1 MTLTLTNFF
10 GLLGGLLVL
19 AFVANRLS
27 RWTRVP
33 DVIVLLATGILL
45 GPVLHWVDAA
55 RFGAITQGF
64 GTLAL
69 ILILFAAGLELD
81 LRHALKQ
88 FWGAMVLSLLSYGL
102 TLTGIACFCIYALKM
117 QRMPALLVAAPLAC
131 ISGSIVLPVLDQ
143 LDLRKALKTILI
155 VEASFG
161 DGIGALGVGVLLDI
175 ASGNGATSSGALPAI
190 LRRLGLFPGTR
201 GAIAGGVAAL
211 LLFKFLLAL
220 ALAVGAG
227 FLWVRLLPMI
237 SDKQYWQV
245 LTFAAVLLVYSG
257 IHALGGSE
265 LFAVMVFG
273 GTLANLPD
281 PLNRRSE
288 FGFAILAPD
297 PSRQI
302 HSFHSE
308 LAFLVRS
315 FFFVLLG
322 AIIEFGGLRKELIP
336 SLGILG
342 VLFVARAIAVQ
353 LSRVAW
359 RGATPRER
367 EFAVLMIPRG
377 LITAVLALEVLEA
390 KPNELVFLT
399 SLAFAVILSTNLFVL
414 LAAIRARGI
423 APESIPLEGEP
434 AAPPSLGG

>member
-1 MTLTLTNFF
+1 MPFSLTNFF
-10 GLLGGLLVL
+10 ALLGGLLVL

-33 DVIVLLATGILL
+33 DVMVLLATGILL
-45 GPVLHWVDAA
+45 GPVLHWIDVAH
-55 RFGAITQGF
+55 FGPVTRGF

-102 TLTGIACFCIYALKM
+102 TLAGITWFCIYALKM
-117 QRMPALLVAAPLAC
+117 DRMPALLVAAPLAC

-143 LDLRKALKTILI
+143 LDLRKALKTILV

-175 ASGNGATSSGALPAI
+175 ASGNGATTSGALPAI
-190 LRRLGLFPGTR
+190 LKHLGLSPGTR
-201 GAIAGGVAAL
+201 GAVAGSVAVL
-211 LLFKFLLAL
+211 FLFKFLLAL
-220 ALAVGAG
+220 ALAVLAG
-227 FLWVRLLPMI
+227 LVWVRLLPLI

-245 LTFAAVLLVYSG
+245 LTFAAVLLLYSG

-265 LFAVMVFG
+265 LFGVMVFG
-273 GTLANLPD
+273 ATLANMPD

-322 AIIEFGGLRKELIP
+322 AIIEFGGLRRQLIP

-342 VLFVARAIAVQ
+342 VLFVARAVSVQ
-353 LSRVAW
+353 MSRVAW

-367 EFAVLMIPRG
+367 EFAVLLIPRG
-377 LITAVLALEVLEA
+377 LITAVLALEVVES

-399 SLAFAVILSTNLFVL
+399 SLTFAVILFTNLFVL

-423 APESIPLEGEP
+423 APEAVSLLAESQ
-434 AAPPSLGG
+434 AAPTA

>member
-1 MTLTLTNFF
+1 MPFNLTNFF
-10 GLLGGLLVL
+10 ALLGGLLVL

-33 DVIVLLATGILL
+33 DVMVLLATGILL
-45 GPVLHWVDAA
+45 GPVLHWIDVAH
-55 RFGAITQGF
+55 FGPVTRGF

-102 TLTGIACFCIYALKM
+102 TLAGITWFCIYALKM
-117 QRMPALLVAAPLAC
+117 EKMPALLVAAPLGC

-143 LDLRKALKTILI
+143 LDLRKALKTILV

-175 ASGNGATSSGALPAI
+175 ASGNGATTSGVLPAI
-190 LRRLGLFPGTR
+190 LKHLGLSPGTR
-201 GAIAGGVAAL
+201 GAVAGSVAVLFL
-211 LLFKFLLAL
+211 LLL
-220 ALAVGAG
+220 
-227 FLWVRLLPMI
+227 
-237 SDKQYWQV
+237 
-245 LTFAAVLLVYSG
+245 YSG

-265 LFAVMVFG
+265 LFGVMVFG
-273 GTLANLPD
+273 ATLANMPD

-322 AIIEFGGLRKELIP
+322 AIIEFGGLRKQLFP

-342 VLFVARAIAVQ
+342 VLFVARALSVQ
-353 LSRVAW
+353 MSRVAW

-377 LITAVLALEVLEA
+377 LITAVLALEVVES

-399 SLAFAVILSTNLFVL
+399 SLTFAVILFTNVLVL

-423 APESIPLEGEP
+423 APESVPLPAETQ
-434 AAPPSLGG
+434 AAPVP